1 MRLWPTSLIGR
12 TVLVMLAGIVL
23 TNIVGFAFYARD
35 RFEVMSERVERF
47 AESIAA
53 AARVLETAPPHERP
67 VLVQRLHTPGLRLG
81 WSPQPLVADDPHDWR
96 TNLVRHALAEQ
107 IDGVDEERLRLTI
120 GAADRHFFS
129 RSRRGSPPPPRF
141 DDDDDD
147 DDDDDYEDDDDD
159 RRWRSRDGPPRGFRH
174 WRHHGSDPV
183 VLGALRLGD
192 GSWLNFTLP
201 LRPFEPI
208 WESRPFPL
216 MLLTT
221 IVVLAVTVWAVRRA
235 SRPLSVLAG
244 AAERLGLDVDAQ
256 PLDERGPREVRAAA
270 NAFNEMQRRLQSF
283 VRDRTQML
291 AAISHDLRTPIT
303 RMRLRAELIEDA
315 EHRARMLADLA
326 EMEAMIAATLAFAR
340 DDAASEE
347 RRAFDLAALLQGV
360 CDEAADAGAS
370 AAYEGPDHA
379 TFTGRPM
386 ALKRAF
392 ANLVDNAAKYGGAAR
407 VTLSDAAGEAIATVD
422 DDGSGMAEDELEKVF
437 APFYRV
443 EGSRSR
449 ETGGV
454 GLGLAVVR
462 SIVRAHGGE
471 VTLTNRPEGGLRA
484 TVTLPKGRER

>member
-1 MRLWPTSLIGR
+1 MRLWPTSLVGR

-23 TNIVGFAFYARD
+23 TNIVSFAFYARD
-35 RFEVMSERVERF
+35 RFEVMGERVERF

-96 TNLVRHALAEQ
+96 TKLVRQALADEME
-107 IDGVDEERLRLTI
+107 GFDEERLRLAI
-120 GAADRHFFS
+120 GAADRHVFG
-129 RSRRGSPPPPRF
+129 RSRRGLPPPQRF
-141 DDDDDD
+141 DDRDDE
-147 DDDDDYEDDDDD
+147 YEDDDDD
-159 RRWRSRDGPPRGFRH
+159 RRWRHRDGRPRFRH

-221 IVVLAVTVWAVRRA
+221 IVVLAVTVWPVRRA

-244 AAERLGLDVDAQ
+244 AADRLGLDVDAQ

-270 NAFNEMQRRLQSF
+270 SAFNEMQRRLQSF

-315 EHRARMLADLA
+315 EHRAHMLADLA

-347 RRAFDLAALLQGV
+347 RRAFDFAVLLQGV

-392 ANLVDNAAKYGGAAR
+392 ANLVDNAAKYGTAAR
-407 VTLSDAAGEAIATVD
+407 VTLVDGTGEAVVTVD
-422 DDGSGMAEDELEKVF
+422 DDGPGMAEDELEKVF
-437 APFYRV
+437 QPFYRV

-471 VTLTNRPEGGLRA
+471 VALANRPEGGLRA
-484 TVTLPKGRER
+484 TVTLPKGREG

>member
-1 MRLWPTSLIGR
+1 MRLWPTSLVGR
-12 TVLVMLAGIVL
+12 TVIVMLAGIVL
-23 TNIVGFAFYARD
+23 TNMVGFAFYARD
-35 RFEVMSERVERF
+35 RFEVMGESIERF

-53 AARVLETAPPHERP
+53 AARVVETAPPHERP

-96 TNLVRHALAEQ
+96 TKLVRQALADEM
-107 IDGVDEERLRLTI
+107 DGFNEERLRLAV
-120 GAADRHFFS
+120 GAADRHVFGRS
-129 RSRRGSPPPPRF
+129 RSDPPPLRRMDKG
-141 DDDDDD
+141 DDEYDR
-147 DDDDDYEDDDDD
+147 DDDD
-159 RRWRSRDGPPRGFRH
+159 RRWRRRDEPPRFRH
-174 WRHHGSDPV
+174 WRHHGPDPV

-221 IVVLAVTVWAVRRA
+221 IVVLAVTVWGVRRA

-270 NAFNEMQRRLQSF
+270 GAFNEMQRRLQSF

-326 EMEAMIAATLAFAR
+326 EMEEMIGATLAFAR

-360 CDEAADAGAS
+360 CDEATDAGAS

-392 ANLVDNAAKYGGAAR
+392 ANLVDNAAKYGSVALVSLTDGA
-407 VTLSDAAGEAIATVD
+407 DAATVTVD
-422 DDGSGMAEDELEKVF
+422 DDGPGMPAEELEKVF
-437 APFYRV
+437 APFYRI
-443 EGSRSR
+443 ETSRSR

-471 VTLTNRPEGGLRA
+471 VTLATRPEGGLRA
-484 TVTLPKGRER
+484 TVTLPKGREG